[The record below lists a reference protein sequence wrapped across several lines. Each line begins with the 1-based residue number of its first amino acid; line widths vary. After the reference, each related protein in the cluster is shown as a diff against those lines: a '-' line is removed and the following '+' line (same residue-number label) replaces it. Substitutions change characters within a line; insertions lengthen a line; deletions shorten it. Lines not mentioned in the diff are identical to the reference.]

1 MFLVYIK
8 NFIKYFKFF
17 LKESVKL
24 IYCYEFEIEKTLR
37 SHNSKL
43 KFNTNA
49 CMINNQHQFV
59 VYKADFLK
67 LQFDV
72 CKEIHTKIGEAL
84 DEAYDTMVFLDYFI
98 RINSKNPETR
108 KNFSELQKRFERIVT
123 LVKNFEIQYTHIYE
137 NWEINNFRIYGYQY
151 PSDYIIYEHISQIST
166 SLTVLK
172 IDLQEYV
179 EVDELNSF
187 VVQIWNDIDMLEKL
201 NELYKNFIQKQYSR

>member
-24 IYCYEFEIEKTLR
+24 IYCCEFEIEKTLK
-37 SHNSKL
+37 SYNSKL

-49 CMINNQHQFV
+49 CVIDHQRQFA

-108 KNFSELQKRFERIVT
+108 KNFSELQERFKGIVA
-123 LVKNFEIQYTHIYE
+123 LVKNFEIQYKHIYE
-137 NWEINNFRIYGYQY
+137 N
-151 PSDYIIYEHISQIST
+151 
-166 SLTVLK
+166 
-172 IDLQEYV
+172 
-179 EVDELNSF
+179 
-187 VVQIWNDIDMLEKL
+187 
-201 NELYKNFIQKQYSR
+201 